1 MWRGIIGTGITFT
14 ILLLALLWI
23 MESASITSLTDWSW
37 TATIGEV
44 PRMLT
49 PYEESVFFTLFVMFQ
64 FWNMFNARAFKTG
77 RSAFHKLRDC
87 RGFLFVMMLI
97 LVGQIILVSFGG
109 RMFNVTT
116 LPLCDWIII
125 IASSSLVLWVGE
137 IFRLITRRK

>member
-1 MWRGIIGTGITFT
+1 
-14 ILLLALLWI
+14 
-23 MESASITSLTDWSW
+23 
-37 TATIGEV
+37 
-44 PRMLT
+44 
-49 PYEESVFFTLFVMFQ
+49 
-64 FWNMFNARAFKTG
+64 
-77 RSAFHKLRDC
+77 
-87 RGFLFVMMLI
+87 MMLI